1 MNNNQDRLRRLKL
14 GLPPVENASIYTD
27 AALNS
32 ASSSLAKWLAE
43 TFNHNFDAYDAA
55 IDSVYNSTRIGGSS
69 YHHILDGQHD
79 ILGAFNAV
87 KDVSYDDSFVKEI
100 LEASEHLL
108 RDTASVS
115 GINPLFSLSKNQFD
129 ILGDMCA
136 TIGISKPYLADALTI
151 NGPELIG
158 GSLALLSTLILAK
171 EKDYAKLSSLSGA
184 YLVSSLASANP
195 LMLPLAAGGLAYSIK
210 EAEDK
215 KEALIK
221 AGKGSL
227 VSGASL
233 LTTGLV
239 GGPVWLGC
247 IVAVS
252 TAVTMNYAM
261 SNPHTAFER
270 AKTIVKPAGDI
281 LRKASLSLNLNSNS

>member
-1 MNNNQDRLRRLKL
+1 MENKERLRRLKL
-14 GLPPVENASIYTD
+14 GLPPLNDVPIYTD
-27 AALNS
+27 ATLNA
-32 ASSSLAKWLAE
+32 ASSSLAKWMAE

-55 IDSVYNSTRIGGSS
+55 IDSIYSSTRIGGSS

-79 ILGAFNAV
+79 ILGAFRAV

-108 RDTASVS
+108 RDTASIS
-115 GINPLFSLSKNQFD
+115 GINPLFSLTSNQFD
-129 ILGDMCA
+129 KLADMCA
-136 TIGISKPYLADALTI
+136 TMGISKPYLADALTI

-158 GSLALLSTLILAK
+158 GSLALLSTLIIAK
-171 EKDYAKLSSLSGA
+171 DKDPTKLSSLSGA

-195 LMLPLAAGGLAYSIK
+195 VMLPLAAGGLVYSIR

-215 KEALIK
+215 KEVLIK

-233 LTTGLV
+233 ITSGLI

-252 TAVTMNYAM
+252 TAVTMNYAI
-261 SNPHTAFER
+261 SNPVLAFEK
-270 AKTIVKPAGDI
+270 AKTIVKPAGYI
-281 LRKASLSLNLNSNS
+281 LRKVSINL